1 MSKSNPVHL
10 WRFGRTRAL
19 FLPQKS
25 LNRAKTGVLNG
36 TPKNFPGPGQGV
48 LTIHKTQLARINWK
62 IKSIFYGLATRGLYF
77 LKKSDAKRPFFPPC
91 RNWPICSSQG
101 TAMTIWTYTMHV
113 SCTYLWYSLAL
124 SYLLIYFELSNVA
137 TTRFLL
143 LLHFFF
149 FLFMKITTKAPERSK
164 NGPKKVPILPK
175 TLSPKSH
182 ILYYSAWKC
191 VQSKVGLRPKQADMK
206 GRVAVRTWTI
216 FKG

>member
-1 MSKSNPVHL
+1 MGPRCQNGPKKVPILLPSPKFLILPSDDAEK
-10 WRFGRTRAL
+10 GR
-19 FLPQKS
+19 
-25 LNRAKTGVLNG
+25 
-36 TPKNFPGPGQGV
+36 
-48 LTIHKTQLARINWK
+48 H
-62 IKSIFYGLATRGLYF
+62 
-77 LKKSDAKRPFFPPC
+77 
-91 RNWPICSSQG
+91 ICSSQG

-149 FLFMKITTKAPERSK
+149 FLFMKITSKAPERSK

-182 ILYYSAWKC
+182 ILYYSACLSWYMY
-191 VQSKVGLRPKQADMK
+191 DMYIVYVMILHDIHSNSRI
-206 GRVAVRTWTI
+206 GTRNCDTLP
-216 FKG
+216 FK

>member
-36 TPKNFPGPGQGV
+36 TPKIFPGLGQGV

-91 RNWPICSSQG
+91 RNWPICHHKMSGASTHRQDFNYDG
-101 TAMTIWTYTMHV
+101 LGPDA
-113 SCTYLWYSLAL
+113 
-124 SYLLIYFELSNVA
+124 
-137 TTRFLL
+137 
-143 LLHFFF
+143 FFF
-149 FLFMKITTKAPERSK
+149 AGTSGDQPSANGDVVCCSFSFHLVFFLS
-164 NGPKKVPILPK
+164 
-175 TLSPKSH
+175 
-182 ILYYSAWKC
+182 
-191 VQSKVGLRPKQADMK
+191 
-206 GRVAVRTWTI
+206 
-216 FKG
+216 

>member
-1 MSKSNPVHL
+1 MGPRCQNGPKKVPILLPSPKFLILPSDDAEK
-10 WRFGRTRAL
+10 GR
-19 FLPQKS
+19 
-25 LNRAKTGVLNG
+25 
-36 TPKNFPGPGQGV
+36 
-48 LTIHKTQLARINWK
+48 H
-62 IKSIFYGLATRGLYF
+62 
-77 LKKSDAKRPFFPPC
+77 
-91 RNWPICSSQG
+91 ICSSQG

-175 TLSPKSH
+175 ILSPKSH
-182 ILYYSAWKC
+182 ILYYSACLLVIFWMSDHQIL
-191 VQSKVGLRPKQADMK
+191 VQRLIWRERNLNFVPNSERALNHKKYDK
-206 GRVAVRTWTI
+206 ITK
-216 FKG
+216 F

>member
-1 MSKSNPVHL
+1 MGPRCQNGPKKVPILLPSPKFLILPSDDAEK
-10 WRFGRTRAL
+10 GR
-19 FLPQKS
+19 
-25 LNRAKTGVLNG
+25 
-36 TPKNFPGPGQGV
+36 
-48 LTIHKTQLARINWK
+48 H
-62 IKSIFYGLATRGLYF
+62 
-77 LKKSDAKRPFFPPC
+77 
-91 RNWPICSSQG
+91 ICSSQG

-175 TLSPKSH
+175 ILSPKSH
-182 ILYYSAWKC
+182 ILYYSACIMGW
-191 VQSKVGLRPKQADMK
+191 VGGSLSRVRKLSAVEIVWADVYLYIICTLYIKMGWV
-206 GRVAVRTWTI
+206 GRQPE
-216 FKG
+216 